1 MHTRLFLLNMGT
13 LHYGLRGS
21 ESNDDETFTEKEMNV
36 VAGLGLGFLSGAT
49 GVSHI
54 GQGEKGYTAPWTVS
68 PEEAQARF
76 RLYRDLDNEAWES
89 LKSQEEE
96 AAECFDRLLDIDFLQ
111 NLEKKEWSTNWG
123 NMSTAEFVYKMGY
136 KHGFEYIERF
146 NKGYF
151 RRYIPL
157 HRDHRWQQDGIE
169 KTMRTIG
176 ALNVKC
182 DELYARVKDFN
193 RKEPK
198 WDDSDV
204 ENWFNEMQA
213 DAWKFLSQRVGPPSM
228 LYRESHST
236 MAYSS
241 QIPMYYDTWNVELV
255 EKDNEWP
262 VLTFE
267 KQPDMEED

>member
-1 MHTRLFLLNMGT
+1 
-13 LHYGLRGS
+13 
-21 ESNDDETFTEKEMNV
+21 
-36 VAGLGLGFLSGAT
+36 
-49 GVSHI
+49 
-54 GQGEKGYTAPWTVS
+54 
-68 PEEAQARF
+68 
-76 RLYRDLDNEAWES
+76 
-89 LKSQEEE
+89 
-96 AAECFDRLLDIDFLQ
+96 
-111 NLEKKEWSTNWG
+111 
-123 NMSTAEFVYKMGY
+123 MSTAEFVYKMGY